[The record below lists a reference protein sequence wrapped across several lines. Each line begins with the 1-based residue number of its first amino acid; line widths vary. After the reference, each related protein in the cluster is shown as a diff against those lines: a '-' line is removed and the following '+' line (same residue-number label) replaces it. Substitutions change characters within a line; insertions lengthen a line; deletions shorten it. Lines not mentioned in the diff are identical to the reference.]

1 VYKYIGIDV
10 SKATLD
16 LYDGQKS
23 YKVSNDLSGFKEI
36 IQLGSKEEELC
47 LIFEPTGIYSHAL
60 ILYCQKHYI
69 KAIIVGSKEA
79 RDYARSIK
87 QRSKTDKIDAK
98 VLYRYHTQ
106 IEQKD
111 ITVPFLDTH
120 MRTITQSRNV
130 YEKYQKMILQLK
142 NLIEATD
149 KADKLLLTS
158 LKKQIISLDKS
169 SQKLLEEIEKLLL
182 AKEEHKVAI
191 AHLQT
196 IPGIAKKS
204 ALVILM
210 EILRYPKAK
219 SNEMVA
225 LMGLDPVLKDSGVFK
240 GKSRISKQGGKY
252 FREKLYMSTVVAIQ
266 HNDRLKLFY
275 ERLVQNGKPKKLA
288 LIAAMRKLL
297 RIAFAVVK
305 NKEPYMALI

>member
-1 VYKYIGIDV
+1 MYKYIGIDV

-16 LYDGQKS
+16 VYDGHKS
-23 YKVSNDLSGFKEI
+23 HKVRNDLSGFKAI
-36 IQLGSKEEELC
+36 MQLASQKEELC
-47 LIFEPTGIYSHAL
+47 LIFEPTGIYAHDL
-60 ILYCQKHYI
+60 ILHCQRHHI

-106 IEQKD
+106 IEEEE

-120 MRTITQSRNV
+120 MRAIAQKRNV
-130 YEKYQKMILQLK
+130 YEKYQKMIHQLK

-149 KADKLLLTS
+149 TTDTILLAS
-158 LKKQIISLDKS
+158 LKKQITSLEKS
-169 SQKLLEEIEKLLL
+169 SQKLLEAIEGLLV
-182 AKEEHKVAI
+182 ANEEHKAAI

-210 EILRYPKAK
+210 EILRYPKAR
-219 SNEMVA
+219 SHEFVA
-225 LMGLDPVLKDSGVFK
+225 LMGLDPVLKDSGIFR
-240 GKSRISKQGGKY
+240 GKSRISKQGGRY
-252 FREKLYMSTVVAIQ
+252 LRGKLYMSTVVAIQ
-266 HNDRLKLFY
+266 HNDRLKVFY

-297 RIAFAVVK
+297 RIAFAMVK
-305 NKEPYMALI
+305 NKEPYRALV

>member
-1 VYKYIGIDV
+1 M
-10 SKATLD
+10 
-16 LYDGQKS
+16 
-23 YKVSNDLSGFKEI
+23 
-36 IQLGSKEEELC
+36 
-47 LIFEPTGIYSHAL
+47 
-60 ILYCQKHYI
+60 
-69 KAIIVGSKEA
+69 
-79 RDYARSIK
+79 
-87 QRSKTDKIDAK
+87 
-98 VLYRYHTQ
+98 LYRYHTQ

-111 ITVPFLDTH
+111 ITVPFLDIH
-120 MRTITQSRNV
+120 MRTITQRRNA
-130 YEKYQKMILQLK
+130 YEKYQKMVLQLK

-149 KADKLLLTS
+149 KADKVLLAS
-158 LKKQIISLDKS
+158 LKKQIASLEKS
-169 SQKLLEEIEKLLL
+169 SQKLLKEIEELLL

-305 NKEPYMALI
+305 IRSLIWLLFDRFVIEL

>member
-1 VYKYIGIDV
+1 M
-10 SKATLD
+10 
-16 LYDGQKS
+16 
-23 YKVSNDLSGFKEI
+23 
-36 IQLGSKEEELC
+36 
-47 LIFEPTGIYSHAL
+47 
-60 ILYCQKHYI
+60 
-69 KAIIVGSKEA
+69 
-79 RDYARSIK
+79 
-87 QRSKTDKIDAK
+87 
-98 VLYRYHTQ
+98 LYRYHTQ

-111 ITVPFLDTH
+111 THAFLDTH
-120 MRTITQSRNV
+120 MRTITQRRNV
-130 YEKYQKMILQLK
+130 YEKYQKIILQLK

-158 LKKQIISLDKS
+158 LKKQIISLEKS
-169 SQKLLEEIEKLLL
+169 SQKLLDEIENLLL
-182 AKEEHKVAI
+182 AKEEHKIAI
-191 AHLQT
+191 IHLQT

-210 EILRYPKAK
+210 EILRDPKAK

-275 ERLVQNGKPKKLA
+275 ERLVQNGKPK
-288 LIAAMRKLL
+288 
-297 RIAFAVVK
+297 
-305 NKEPYMALI
+305 N